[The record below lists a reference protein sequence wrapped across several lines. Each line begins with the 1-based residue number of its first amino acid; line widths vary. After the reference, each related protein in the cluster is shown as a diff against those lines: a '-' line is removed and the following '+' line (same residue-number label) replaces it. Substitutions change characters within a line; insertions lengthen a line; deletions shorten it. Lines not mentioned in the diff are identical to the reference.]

1 MVITSTSP
9 LRSAAERVK
18 GSGIGLKTMRWI
30 LGAPRQCL
38 SNASTVRCSSFTSA
52 TNRNGPVPTG
62 RRANAALP
70 FSAVYFGGRIGKSIS
85 RFSSGAYD
93 CFVTRLTVR
102 SSTTST
108 RVISLMV
115 ARLGD
120 FCSGS
125 STRCTVKRTASALN
139 GSPSWKTTP
148 RRSRSCHVVSSS
160 SFHDSASSGT
170 SLPEASRPTSESNM
184 LAPTAARI
192 DERFMVGS
200 RFSGVHGI
208 ATRSSAFRSDGGS
221 AAGVGVASART
232 AATTVSAR
240 RITTRRRGRRR
251 RRRRDGCRARRAAAR
266 TPASR

>member
-1 MVITSTSP
+1 MCHVLGTRCTRTPRTLSSSRARLGGTVVITSTSP

-62 RRANAALP
+62 RSANAELP

-85 RFSSGAYD
+85 RFSNGAYD

-108 RVISLMV
+108 RAISLMV

-139 GSPSWKTTP
+139 GSPSW
-148 RRSRSCHVVSSS
+148 RSEEH
-160 SFHDSASSGT
+160 
-170 SLPEASRPTSESNM
+170 TSELQSQFHLVCRLLLEKKKTELHN
-184 LAPTAARI
+184 LSYI
-192 DERFMVGS
+192 L
-200 RFSGVHGI
+200 I
-208 ATRSSAFRSDGGS
+208 
-221 AAGVGVASART
+221 
-232 AATTVSAR
+232 
-240 RITTRRRGRRR
+240 GRKD
-251 RRRRDGCRARRAAAR
+251 RD
-266 TPASR
+266 